1 MSSIF
6 LLIILSLYLAL
17 LFGVAHWAEKR
28 TNSKWVNNPYIYT
41 LSLAVY
47 CTAWTYYGSI
57 GVAANSGLNYLSI
70 YIGPII
76 IIPVWMIILRK
87 IIRISKINKI
97 SSIADFISLR
107 YGNSRFLG
115 AIVTLIC
122 IFGILPYISLQLKAI
137 AETFHVVTKTDPDS
151 NFFND
156 TTTYVAIA
164 LALFASYYGTR
175 YVDASEQ
182 RKGIV
187 TAVAME
193 SVLKLFFFLLLGI
206 YVTFFVFDGFD
217 DIYAQASVLEN
228 FKEKNTV
235 GGISQAINWFF
246 LCVLSLFAIFLL
258 PRQFQMAVVENNRES
273 HIKTAVWL
281 FPLYLVL
288 FNIFVYPVAWGGNI
302 LFDGKTVNP
311 DTYSLLIPQFFDNQT
326 MTVLVFLGG
335 FSAAI
340 SMIVVS
346 SIGLSTMLSNNLLI
360 PYGFLGRLQSEVQET
375 NTKRIV
381 TIRKVGI
388 FSLIMLSYII
398 YRVFV
403 LEYNLFSIGLVSFVI
418 IAQLAPAFFGA
429 ILWKRGSRKGAITGM
444 IVGFL
449 ICTYTLLVPYAI
461 GITNFD
467 NSFITKGL
475 FGIELL
481 KPFQLVGIDYLEP
494 VQHSLF
500 WSMLFNSMAYLAI
513 SVSFKGNYR
522 ERNYAEMYVDIDN
535 YITTNE
541 STFLWKGTA
550 YTSDIQ
556 KVLNRFL
563 GEDRTKRALHLFR
576 MKYNVEQTEELAD
589 ARLIKFAENLLTGHI
604 GTASAKILIS
614 SVVKEEKI
622 TLPEVFKIL
631 EESKEHILINKKLTE
646 TSKELNIITAQL
658 KKANEDLILKDK
670 QKDEFLDTISHE
682 LRTPITAIRAATEI
696 LHDDDEVPQ
705 EIKKQFLSNIIS
717 ESDRLNRLITKI
729 LDLEKFDSGSQKIYV
744 TKNNIYLTI
753 SETIKQLQQLIENK
767 KITIDLIS
775 EKNIVKAF
783 YDEDRI
789 TQVLNNLL
797 SNAINFCPN
806 QDGAIA
812 IFIKE
817 TDRIIQVA
825 IEDNGKGIDEN
836 DFETIFEKFYQS
848 SNQNIR
854 KPVGSGLGL
863 SICKKIIEHHNGK
876 IWAENTQS
884 AGARITFT
892 IPKYSA
898 KKREIIKLEDEN
910 RDEKNINC

>member
-1 MSSIF
+1 MSSIV
-6 LLIILSLYLAL
+6 LLIILSVYLAL
-17 LFGVAHWAEKR
+17 LFGIAHWAEKR
-28 TNSKWVNNPYIYT
+28 ANSKWTNNPYVYT

-47 CTAWTYYGSI
+47 CSAWTYYGSI
-57 GVAANSGLNYLSI
+57 GVAANSGLNYLPI

-76 IIPVWMIILRK
+76 VIPVWVIILRK

-115 AIVTLIC
+115 ALVTLIC
-122 IFGILPYISLQLKAI
+122 IFGILPYIALQLKAI
-137 AETFHVVTKTDPDS
+137 AETFHVVTKTAGNS
-151 NFFND
+151 NVFSD

-193 SVLKLFFFLLLGI
+193 SVLKLFFFILLGV

-228 FKEKNTV
+228 FKEKNTI
-235 GGISQAINWFF
+235 GGLPQAINWFF

-258 PRQFQMAVVENNRES
+258 PRQFQMSVVENNRES
-273 HIKTAVWL
+273 HVKTAVWL
-281 FPLYLVL
+281 FPLYLLL
-288 FNIFVYPVAWGGNI
+288 FNVFVYPVAWGGNI
-302 LFDGKTVNP
+302 LFDGQSVNP
-311 DTYSLLIPQFFDNQT
+311 DTYSLLIPQFYDNQ
-326 MTVLVFLGG
+326 MVTVMVFLGG

-375 NTKRIV
+375 NTKKIV

-388 FSLIMLSYII
+388 FSLIITSYII
-398 YRVFV
+398 YRV
-403 LEYNLFSIGLVSFVI
+403 LALDYNLFSIGMVSFVI

-429 ILWKRGSRKGAITGM
+429 ILWRRGSKNGAVTG
-444 IVGFL
+444 IIIGFL
-449 ICTYTLLVPYAI
+449 ICTYTLLIPYAI
-461 GITNFD
+461 GITNSD
-467 NSFITKGL
+467 NSFIKQGF
-475 FGIELL
+475 FGIEFL
-481 KPFQLVGIDYLEP
+481 KPFQLLGINYLEP
-494 VQHSLF
+494 VTHALF
-500 WSMLFNSMAYLAI
+500 WSMLFNTLAYLAV

-522 ERNYAEMYVDIDN
+522 ERNYAEMYVDIDK
-535 YITTNE
+535 YI
-541 STFLWKGTA
+541 STHDNAFIWKGTA
-550 YTSDIQ
+550 YMSDIQ
-556 KVLNRFL
+556 KVLNKFL
-563 GEDRTKRALHLFR
+563 GEERTKRALNLFR
-576 MKYNVEQTEELAD
+576 IKYNVSKTEELAD
-589 ARLIKFAENLLTGHI
+589 ARLVKFAENLLTGHI

-622 TLPEVFKIL
+622 TLPEVLKIL
-631 EESKEHILINKKLTE
+631 EESKENILINKKLTE

-658 KKANEDLILKDK
+658 KKANADLIIKDK

-696 LHDDDEVPQ
+696 LHDDDDIPQ
-705 EIKKQFLSNIIS
+705 EMKKQFLANIIS

-729 LDLEKFDSGSQKIYV
+729 LDLEKFDAGLQKIYV

-797 SNAINFCPN
+797 SNAIKFCPN
-806 QDGAIA
+806 QEGVIA

-817 TDRIIQVA
+817 TDKIIEVA
-825 IEDNGKGIDEN
+825 VEDNGKGIDEN
-836 DFETIFEKFYQS
+836 DFETVFDKFYQS
-848 SNQNIR
+848 SNQNIK

-863 SICKKIIEHHNGK
+863 AICKKIIEHHKGQ
-876 IWAENTQS
+876 IWAENTTH

-892 IPKYSA
+892 IPKYN
-898 KKREIIKLEDEN
+898 REQHKQ
-910 RDEKNINC
+910 

>member
-206 YVTFFVFDGFD
+206 YVSFFVFDGFD

-273 HIKTAVWL
+273 HIKTAIWL

-381 TIRKVGI
+381 TVRKVGI

-429 ILWKRGSRKGAITGM
+429 ILWKRGSRKGAIMGM
-444 IVGFL
+444 IIGFL

-481 KPFQLVGIDYLEP
+481 KPFQLFGIDYLEP

-500 WSMLFNSMAYLAI
+500 WSMLFNSMSYLAI

-563 GEDRTKRALHLFR
+563 GEERTKRALHLFR

-729 LDLEKFDSGSQKIYV
+729 LDLEKFDSGLQKIYV

-812 IFIKE
+812 IFIRE

-898 KKREIIKLEDEN
+898 KKREIIKLEDE
-910 RDEKNINC
+910 KNINC